1 MIIGTWFRMLVTI
14 NNNFY
19 FVLIGHIIAS
29 ISQAFIQN
37 PVAKM
42 AITWFGDKERGKATA
57 FGSMSMPLGSLISF
71 LLPNLF
77 FKENQ
82 RMEYSELDF
91 YILIQS
97 FIVTTLT
104 VPSLIFLK
112 EEPLSPPTVLLRDKN
127 AII

>member
-1 MIIGTWFRMLVTI
+1 
-14 NNNFY
+14 
-19 FVLIGHIIAS
+19 
-29 ISQAFIQN
+29 
-37 PVAKM
+37 
-42 AITWFGDKERGKATA
+42 
-57 FGSMSMPLGSLISF
+57 
-71 LLPNLF
+71 
-77 FKENQ
+77 
-82 RMEYSELDF
+82 MEKSELDF

>member
-1 MIIGTWFRMLVTI
+1 
-14 NNNFY
+14 
-19 FVLIGHIIAS
+19 
-29 ISQAFIQN
+29 
-37 PVAKM
+37 
-42 AITWFGDKERGKATA
+42 
-57 FGSMSMPLGSLISF
+57 MPLGSLISF